1 MSGHIA
7 TTSDQHVEVIGTQF
21 SLDADHFLCEYDHGP
36 RALAQPCDLPLDK
49 SGLRVYDFTRR
60 GKH

>member
-7 TTSDQHVEVIGTQF
+7 TTSDQYVEVLRMQF
-21 SLDADHFLCEYDHGP
+21 SPDAGQLLCEYNHGF
-36 RALAQPCDLPLDK
+36 RALTKPFDVRLDK
-49 SGLRVYDFTRR
+49 SGLRVYDFTQR